1 MASEDLDGLAGG
13 SRPIRVPVRGAMAKD
28 GPDRP
33 VPPASA
39 AASLALGRSA
49 GACHDLVLRPSWAS
63 NPLPG
68 VSGRSIKRRFTAA
81 SRPAPFVARCPGRS
95 TARSRCGP
103 PRRRRPRAAP
113 AAPRR
118 DPAAARRP
126 RRRKAAS
133 RRARPGARAAGR
145 ARRTRRVPPF
155 PVTPP
160 PVGVPVSGPAPGPA
174 SAPITGGQ
182 TSRSRGRGG
191 STPGPRRWC
200 WW

>member
-1 MASEDLDGLAGG
+1 MASEDLDGLTGG

-39 AASLALGRSA
+39 AASLALGR
-49 GACHDLVLRPSWAS
+49 
-63 NPLPG
+63 
-68 VSGRSIKRRFTAA
+68 
-81 SRPAPFVARCPGRS
+81 RPAPGTTWCCARAGRRTRCP
-95 TARSRCGP
+95 ASRAGP
-103 PRRRRPRAAP
+103 SRAGSRPPAGRRRSWR
-113 AAPRR
+113 
-118 DPAAARRP
+118 
-126 RRRKAAS
+126 
-133 RRARPGARAAGR
+133 GARAAVLRGADVVHPGGDGR
-145 ARRTRRVPPF
+145 AQHPQRLVAIPRRPEDPVAGKLHRAVPGPAHAPRAERDGPAGFPPF
-155 PVTPP
+155 PVAPP
-160 PVGVPVSGPAPGPA
+160 PVGVPVGGPAPGPA